1 MDFLG
6 IGAPELL
13 LVFVV
18 ALIILGPDRLPEAM
32 SKAGKVYREFRATS
46 QGITDQISRELQ
58 IEEWQRKAREFE
70 AESRKATHF
79 TLPNPLENRTASGE
93 TPPAAPELPVRS
105 EEAFGPPP
113 GAPPIAPL
121 LPSPPAA
128 ITDPDA
134 APDLEPAGPPESVPR
149 SKATAPEPSD
159 GGPRVHLGSA
169 TDTPQ

>member
-13 LVFVV
+13 LVFIV

-32 SKAGKVYREFRATS
+32 AKVGKIYREFRAAS

-70 AESRKATHF
+70 AESRKATQF
-79 TLPNPLENRTASGE
+79 TLPNPLETRPQTGDA
-93 TPPAAPELPVRS
+93 PPAAPEFPVRS
-105 EEAFGPPP
+105 EDAFGPPS
-113 GAPPIAPL
+113 GT
-121 LPSPPAA
+121 PPATSPA
-128 ITDPDA
+128 ADAVATDPDA
-134 APDLEPAGPPESVPR
+134 APDVKPAGPPGSVPR
-149 SKATAPEPSD
+149 SKATSPEPSE
-159 GGPRVHLGSA
+159 GGSRVHLGPA